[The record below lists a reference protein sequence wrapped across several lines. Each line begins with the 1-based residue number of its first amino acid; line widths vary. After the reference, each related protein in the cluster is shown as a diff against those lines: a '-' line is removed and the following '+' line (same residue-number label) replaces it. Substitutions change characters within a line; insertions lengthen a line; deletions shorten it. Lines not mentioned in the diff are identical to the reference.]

1 MLGRSLPCSLDGK
14 HAFESNR
21 GMLGRLVMLVNIE
34 KAEATVESDRLRII
48 GEVRDTVGIDRL
60 NSIIRDQCR

>member
-1 MLGRSLPCSLDGK
+1 
-14 HAFESNR
+14 
-21 GMLGRLVMLVNIE
+21 MLGRLVMFVNIE
-34 KAEATVESDRLRII
+34 KAEATVESDRLRFI